1 MRELRKARAAAWLLG
16 ATCCLLSASSAE
28 AAGAALDANST
39 AGKKVS
45 IDGWL
50 KEWGNFTKLSHTIK
64 GNPGGDRAAV
74 GIAYDDKALYIA
86 VTIKDSEIVRTS
98 AMGANEDRVEVSLA
112 VPKAGGGY
120 ASYDLWLFSGVPGK
134 SAGAVKLRG
143 GRAVAGAKLVE
154 AATDGGI
161 DIEASIPWS
170 SLPATKQLRVGLHGA
185 VRYVDYAGGKQKAII
200 ATSDATGGF
209 AMPPLRFENEQGLDK
224 SLLSP
229 KGLGP
234 NPDKALYGNVTG
246 DAQLEQVALYGGFLT
261 ILGAGYRGGKQ
272 FFYKDLSVK
281 DASMVPSLELE
292 DLTGDGRPEIIYR
305 KRVGSSDNYR
315 EYLEVMSLS
324 AKGEPFVLFEHETA
338 IVTADGKIQNKV
350 SLKTVGG
357 KKAVVIADDVA
368 EGWDQSSFREAQQGE
383 MGGALLPW
391 DGITERSFGWDGKQF
406 KQLEEKKGKP
416 RLTSAGSA
424 PKSGATKGDG
434 PPPPPAPR
442 PPTADELQDQVYAL
456 YRKAR
461 NVGKQKPRFDFVTNV
476 YGGSEMER
484 VLVHGLD
491 IVVFGT
497 GYRGGTGFAYM
508 TLPAKAPEDVVHV
521 TAKDLTGDGKAEVL
535 VRATLKT
542 KTSEEFGGIVVERH
556 ALLVY
561 EVGAES
567 LTRIFGAE
575 TGRTLADKRVIG
587 SVLFKP
593 LKKGFELQLKAGRV
607 VGWDKASYPFPVE
620 TTTAGGLE
628 PLLLPWGSVTQLDYR
643 YAGGAFKR
651 Q

>member
-1 MRELRKARAAAWLLG
+1 MKHHKGRAAAWLLG
-16 ATCCLLSASSAE
+16 AACCFLTASSAQ
-28 AAGAALDANST
+28 AAGAVLNANST

-50 KEWGNFTKLSHTIK
+50 KEWGSFTKLSQTIS

-74 GIAYDDKALYIA
+74 GIAYDAKALYVA
-86 VTIKDSEIVRTS
+86 VTIKDSEIVRTA
-98 AMGANEDRVEVSLA
+98 AMGANEDRIELSIA
-112 VPKAGGGY
+112 VPKPGGGY
-120 ASYDLWLFSGVPGK
+120 TSYDLWLYSGVPGK

-170 SLPATKQLRVGLHGA
+170 SLPATKKLRVGLHGS

-200 ATSDATGGF
+200 GTSDATGGM

-229 KGLGP
+229 KSLGP
-234 NPDKALYGNVTG
+234 NPDKAVYGNVSG

-281 DASMVPSLELE
+281 DAGMVPSLELE
-292 DLTGDGRPEIIYR
+292 DLTGDGRAEIIYR
-305 KRVGSSDNYR
+305 KRVGTDSDYR

-324 AKGEPFVLFEHETA
+324 DKGEPFVAFEHETG
-338 IVTADGKIQNKV
+338 IVTTDGKILNKV
-350 SLKTVGG
+350 SIKTVGG

-368 EGWDQSSFREAQQGE
+368 EGWDQGSFREAQQSE
-383 MGGALLPW
+383 MGATILPW
-391 DGITERSFGWDGKQF
+391 DGIAERSFGWDGKQF
-406 KQLEEKKGKP
+406 KQVEEKQGKP

-424 PKSGATKGDG
+424 PKTSGGTKTDG

-442 PPTADELQDQVYAL
+442 PPSADELQDQVYAL
-456 YRKAR
+456 YRKSR
-461 NVGKQKPRFDFVTNV
+461 KLGKEKPRFDFVTNV
-476 YGGSEMER
+476 YGGPEMER

-491 IVVFGT
+491 VVVFGK
-497 GYRGGTGFAYM
+497 GYRGGTGFAYI
-508 TLPAKAPEDVVHV
+508 TLPAKAAEDIVHV

-542 KTSEEFGGIVVERH
+542 KTSEEFGGIVVQRH
-556 ALLVY
+556 AFLVY

-575 TGRTLADKRVIG
+575 TGRTLEDKRVIG
-587 SVLFKP
+587 SLLFKP

-620 TTTAGGLE
+620 TGTAGGLE

-643 YAGGAFKR
+643 YEGGAFKR

>member
-1 MRELRKARAAAWLLG
+1 MKSQNKERAAAWLLG
-16 ATCCLLSASSAE
+16 AACCFLAASSAQ
-28 AAGAALDANST
+28 ASGAVLDANST
-39 AGKKVS
+39 GTKKVS

-50 KEWGNFTKLSHTIK
+50 KEWGSFTKLSQTLK
-64 GNPGGDRAAV
+64 GNAGGDRASVAL
-74 GIAYDDKALYIA
+74 AYDARALYVA
-86 VTIKDSEIVRTS
+86 LTIKDSEIVRTA
-98 AMGANEDRVEVSLA
+98 AMGGNEDRVELSIA
-112 VPKAGGGY
+112 VPKPGGGH
-120 ASYDLWLFSGVPGK
+120 ASYDLWLFSGIPGK

-143 GRAVAGAKLVE
+143 GRAVPGAKLVE
-154 AATDGGI
+154 AATDGGV
-161 DIEASIPWS
+161 DIEVSIPWS
-170 SLPATKQLRVGLHGA
+170 SLPATSKLRVGLHAA

-200 ATSDATGGF
+200 GTSDVQGGL
-209 AMPPLRFENEQGLDK
+209 AMPPLRFENEQGLDR

-234 NPDKALYGNVTG
+234 SPDKAVYGNVTG

-261 ILGAGYRGGKQ
+261 ILGSGYRGGKQ

-281 DASMVPSLELE
+281 DASMVPELELE
-292 DLTGDGRPEIIYR
+292 DLTGDGRAEIILR
-305 KRVGSSDNYR
+305 KRVGSAESYR
-315 EYLEVMSLS
+315 EYVEVMSLS
-324 AKGEPFVLFEHETA
+324 SKGEPFVAFEHETA
-338 IVTADGKIQNKV
+338 IVSGDGKIENKV
-350 SLKTVGG
+350 SLKTLGG

-368 EGWDQSSFREAQQGE
+368 EGWDQGSFREAQQGE

-391 DGITERSFGWDGKQF
+391 DGIAERSFAWDGKQF
-406 KQLEEKKGKP
+406 KQVGEKKGKP

-424 PKSGATKGDG
+424 PSSGGKSAG

-456 YRKAR
+456 YRKSR
-461 NVGKQKPRFDFVTNV
+461 NVGKAKPSFDFVTNV
-476 YGGSEMER
+476 YGGPEMER

-491 IVVFGT
+491 VVVFGK
-497 GYRGGTGFAYM
+497 GYRGGTGFAYI

-521 TAKDLTGDGKAEVL
+521 TAKDLNGDGKAEIV

-542 KTSEEFGGIVVERH
+542 KTSEEFGGIVVERQ

-575 TGRTLADKRVIG
+575 TGRVLGDKRVVG
-587 SVLFKP
+587 GLLFKP

-620 TTTAGGLE
+620 TGTAGGLE

-643 YAGGAFKR
+643 YEGGAFKR